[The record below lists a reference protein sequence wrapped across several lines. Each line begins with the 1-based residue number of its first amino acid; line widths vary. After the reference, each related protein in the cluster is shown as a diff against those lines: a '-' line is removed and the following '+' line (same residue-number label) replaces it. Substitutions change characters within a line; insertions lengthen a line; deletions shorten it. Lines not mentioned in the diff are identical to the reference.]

1 MMFAGALPS
10 LPGGIGVVQLAVS
23 GILINY
29 GMDTQEALLVSLIL
43 HFSLIF
49 ISVVF
54 APFLILTQATGI
66 QALLRDAKTQFSNA
80 KK

>member
-29 GMDTQEALLVSLIL
+29 GIDTQEALLISLIL

-49 ISVVF
+49 ISAVL
-54 APFLILTQATGI
+54 APF
-66 QALLRDAKTQFSNA
+66 
-80 KK
+80 